1 MNSESEK
8 QKMLALV
15 NTVFDHIMQLV
26 DGLTP
31 EEKQEKG
38 NLKLWSAKDTL
49 ANLTF
54 WLRHFNSQLEKSAKG
69 EKIPTVEYFNE
80 VNDGVLLEHMDQPFE
95 EALQDFKAIH
105 AELFKK
111 YEAFSVEEL
120 FDPKKFAWLEDHPL
134 ADRILGNSVS
144 HLASHLCDFYAKRH
158 KLDKAVEIQEVVTGM
173 IKEFPGQA
181 ATATYNLACFY
192 ALNGMQAKAIP
203 YLKEAF
209 QERPDLIDWSKQDTD
224 LDSLREMP
232 EYKALYTP

>member
-134 ADRILGNSVS
+134 ADQIGR
-144 HLASHLCDFYAKRH
+144 ASCR
-158 KLDKAVEIQEVVTGM
+158 
-173 IKEFPGQA
+173 
-181 ATATYNLACFY
+181 
-192 ALNGMQAKAIP
+192 
-203 YLKEAF
+203 
-209 QERPDLIDWSKQDTD
+209 ERV
-224 LDSLREMP
+224 
-232 EYKALYTP
+232 